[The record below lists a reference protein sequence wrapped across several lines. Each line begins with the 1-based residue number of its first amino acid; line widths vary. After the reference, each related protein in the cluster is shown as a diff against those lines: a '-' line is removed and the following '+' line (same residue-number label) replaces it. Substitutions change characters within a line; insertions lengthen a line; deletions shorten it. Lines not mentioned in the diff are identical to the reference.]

1 VNLPIRVRLTA
12 WYVGLLAVILLALGT
27 FLVVRLRADLI
38 RGVDRELDT
47 RAAQISLGLQ
57 NGCEGEFQDVSD
69 ASLVGLPLGESGAQV
84 IAPNGS
90 VIESTGDPIVG
101 RPLLTADQIR
111 RVLDGEQVR
120 STVTTGSD
128 AESFRILAIG
138 LHTEPC
144 DGAMVVATS
153 LDAVQSSVH
162 RLVALLLVTGPVMLA
177 MAGLGGWLLARRAL
191 RPVARM
197 TKQAGE
203 IGGSGLDE
211 RIDLPASAD
220 ELQRLAVT
228 LNGMLDRLERGVEEK
243 KRFVADASHELRTPL
258 AVMSAELDVSLRSTD
273 LDPGAREVLA
283 SAREEVH
290 RMNTIVENL
299 LTLARIDEGGL
310 TLLNERADL
319 FEIVQAAA
327 RNVSTVADERDV
339 RIEVRG
345 GPLPIRGDA
354 QRLDQVVTN
363 LVGNAM
369 KYSEPGSSITVTVER
384 LDAEAVCKVADRG
397 PGIEPE
403 LLPDIFDRFVR
414 GDRARARPDEGTGL
428 GLAIAREIVEAH
440 GGRIWAASRP
450 GGGALFGFALP
461 SEPGSSVLGCDSD
474 PYL

>member
-1 VNLPIRVRLTA
+1 MSLPIRARLTA
-12 WYVGLLAVILLALGT
+12 WYVGLLALILLALGA

-90 VIESTGDPIVG
+90 VIESTGDLIVD
-101 RPLLTADQIR
+101 RPLLTVEQTR
-111 RVLDGEQVR
+111 RVLGGEQLR
-120 STVTTGSD
+120 ATVTRGPD
-128 AESFRILAIG
+128 AESFRVLAIELG
-138 LHTEPC
+138 TQPC
-144 DGAMVVATS
+144 NGAMVVATS

-162 RLVALLLVTGPVMLA
+162 HLVVLLLVTGPALLA
-177 MAGLGGWLLARRAL
+177 MAGVGGWLLARRAL

-197 TKQAGE
+197 TEQAGE

-211 RIDLPASAD
+211 RIDLPGGAD

-258 AVMSAELDVSLRSTD
+258 AVMSSELDVSLRSSD
-273 LDPGAREVLA
+273 LSPAAREVLS
-283 SAREEVH
+283 SAREEVQ
-290 RMNTIVENL
+290 RMNVIVQNL
-299 LTLARIDEGGL
+299 LTLARLDEGGL
-310 TLLNERADL
+310 TLLHERADL
-319 FEIVQAAA
+319 LAIAHAAV
-327 RNVSTVADERDV
+327 RNVSPVADERRV

-345 GPLPIRGDA
+345 EPLPIRGDA

-363 LVGNAM
+363 LVGNAV
-369 KYSEPGSSITVTVER
+369 KFSEPGASVTVEVDR
-384 LDAEAVCKVADRG
+384 LDTEAVCTVADRG

-403 LLPDIFDRFVR
+403 LLPHIFDRFVR
-414 GDRARARPDEGTGL
+414 GDRARSRPDGGTGL
-428 GLAIAREIVEAH
+428 GLAIAREIVQAH
-440 GGRIWAASRP
+440 GGRIWVASRP

-461 SEPGSSVLGCDSD
+461 ADAR
-474 PYL
+474 